1 LDTAFNKDAM
11 TFEAGTRLL
20 HYEFAEKIGEGG
32 MGVVWRARDT
42 QLNRDVAIKVL
53 PPALAQEPERLAR
66 FEREARLLASLNHQN
81 IAAIYGLHEAGGV
94 SFLAMELCA
103 GEDLAVRLKRG
114 PLPVD
119 EAMQVALKLAGALTA
134 AHTNGVMHRDLKPAN
149 IQIAPNGE
157 IKVLDFGL
165 AKALAP
171 EPASMDPRSSLSPTV
186 TSAGTVAGVILG
198 TAAYMSPEQ
207 ARGIA
212 VDERADIW
220 AFGCVV
226 YEMLTGDRAF
236 PGQSISDSIA
246 SILKTEPDWD
256 ALPSATPRAVRR
268 MLRRCLAKDA
278 DKRLHSAADARL
290 DLEETVDPA
299 GTGVE
304 SPAAHP
310 SPVALL
316 AWAGVA
322 LVAGLALGLFAPHFL
337 FGTQTAAMAAPVH
350 LEMNLPQS
358 AALAAGNFVSS
369 LALSPD
375 GQRLVYVGVDEG
387 IRRLYVRDLQSLEV
401 TALPGSEGAE
411 GPFFSPDGQSIG
423 FFADW
428 KLRRTSMNSGGL
440 PRTICELTDF
450 RGASWG
456 ADDIIVLAPSQSGP
470 IHKVLASGGVPE
482 PLTEVTDDSF
492 SHRLPHFLPDGKS
505 FLYSAYGTGLN
516 NSFNFEDSDL
526 WVHSLETGI
535 SKRLMESG
543 TQARYSPSGHILYY
557 QAGSLLAVPFDDT
570 ALEVT
575 GSTRPVLRSI
585 AVQVNTGASQFDVS
599 ADGTLVYIPGGILG
613 DDTELA
619 MVDRQ
624 GQATIVENLEGIGRY
639 PRLAPDGLSFTIFQI
654 GANRGGLWRG
664 EIGSPGRTR
673 MASSGPSS
681 WSPDGQRIVYQG
693 GSSGAVPQLFLKD
706 ANGGGSG
713 EPLTPDTLVS
723 TSPSDFSPD
732 GAVVA
737 YVVTSLETGSDLW
750 TVPVGGGE
758 PEVFLASSSNE
769 EGIHFSPGGDHVV
782 YVSDVTGRYEI
793 YVTSFPERK
802 ENWQISTDGGREP
815 FWSAD
820 GREIFYRSG
829 DNMMTVPVHFEAGFR
844 HGAPALLFRGF
855 YDGQLGTAGLPN
867 YDVSKD
873 SQNFLMTRSSE
884 LNLKS
889 TTVQVIMNW
898 ANNL

>member
-1 LDTAFNKDAM
+1 M
-11 TFEAGTRLL
+11 TFDAGTRLL
-20 HYEFAEKIGEGG
+20 HYELAEKIGEGG
-32 MGVVWRARDT
+32 MGVVWKARDT
-42 QLNRDVAIKVL
+42 QLNRDVAIKLL

-81 IAAIYGLHEAGGV
+81 IAAIYGLHEASGV

-119 EAMQVALKLAGALTA
+119 EAMQVALQLARALTA
-134 AHTNGVMHRDLKPAN
+134 AHTNGVVHRDLKPAN
-149 IQIAPNGE
+149 IQVAPSGD

-171 EPASMDPRSSLSPTV
+171 DPASVDPRSSLSPTV

-207 ARGIA
+207 ARGMP

-220 AFGCVV
+220 AFGCVL

-256 ALPSATPRAVRR
+256 ALPSATPRSVRR

-290 DLEETVDPA
+290 DLEEPADPA
-299 GTGVE
+299 ATGVE
-304 SPAAHP
+304 SPTARP
-310 SPVALL
+310 SPVSLL

-322 LVAGLALGLFAPHFL
+322 LVAGLTLGLLAPRF
-337 FGTQTAAMAAPVH
+337 FSGTQPAAEATPVH
-350 LEMNLPQS
+350 LEMSLPES

-428 KLRRTSMNSGGL
+428 KLRRTSMNSGSL

-456 ADDIIVLAPSQSGP
+456 AGDIIVLAPSQSGP
-470 IHKVLASGGVPE
+470 LHRISASGGVLE
-482 PLTEVTDDSF
+482 PLTEITDEAF

-516 NSFNFEDSDL
+516 SSFNFEDSVL
-526 WVHSLETGI
+526 WVHSLETGV

-543 TQARYSPSGHILYY
+543 AQARYSPSGHILYY
-557 QAGSLLAVPFDDT
+557 QAGSLLAVPFDKT
-570 ALEVT
+570 TLEVT
-575 GSTRPVLRSI
+575 GPARPVLRGV

-599 ADGTLVYIPGGILG
+599 PDGTLVYIPGDTLG
-613 DDTELA
+613 DDTQLA
-619 MVDRQ
+619 MVDRE

-639 PRLAPDGLSFTIFQI
+639 PRLAPDGRSFTIFQI

-673 MASSGPSS
+673 VASGAGGPSS
-681 WSPDGQRIVYQG
+681 WSPDGQRIVYVG
-693 GSSGAVPQLFLKD
+693 VLAGTTSQLFITD

-713 EPLTPDTLVS
+713 EPLTPDTMLS
-723 TSPSDFSPD
+723 SSPSDFSPD
-732 GAVVA
+732 GSLVA

-750 TVPVGGGE
+750 TVPVDGGE

-769 EGIHFSPGGDHVV
+769 EGIHFSPAGDHVV
-782 YVSDVTGRYEI
+782 YVSDATGRYEI

-802 ENWQISTDGGREP
+802 GTWQISTDGGREP

-829 DNMMTVPVHFEAGFR
+829 DNMMTVQVQLENGFR
-844 HGAPALLFRGF
+844 HVAPALLFRSF

-867 YDVSKD
+867 YDVSQD
-873 SQNFLMTRSSE
+873 GQHFLMTRSSE
-884 LNLKS
+884 LNLK
-889 TTVQVIMNW
+889 TTAVQVIMNW
-898 ANNL
+898 ANSLRD